1 MYIHMGV
8 EERKYEKYVESNANE
23 SIITSIFYAIARDL
37 RKGRISFYN
46 EGEEDNRFFRVGS
59 LIVASKIRKIVPS
72 RVRRFVGR
80 GILQYSILQY
90 FSFILLS

>member
-1 MYIHMGV
+1 MGV
-8 EERKYEKYVESNANE
+8 EERKYEKYVESASNANE

-37 RKGRISFYN
+37 RKGRISSYN

-59 LIVASKIRKIVPS
+59 LIVASKTRKIVPS

-80 GILQYSILQY
+80 GRSSNILQY